1 MSEELNPR
9 ELPHEMLMRKYGLGI
24 DKMSNHTKQLKKDLD
39 RALQLVLN
47 KSKNG
52 AVKLTPATQQK
63 IETYDRYICDGI
75 FEYLENQEVITEEE
89 SQKVEDALDDKREE
103 VKEKMEDMHEEAKEK
118 AETQATP
125 SSSETTSSEETPQS
139 TSNTETPPPTESKG
153 DGGSVKIGFW
163 DWK

>member
-9 ELPHEMLMRKYGLGI
+9 ELPHELLMRKYGLSI
-24 DKMSNHTKQLKKDLD
+24 NDMSSHTNQLKKDLN

-75 FEYLENQEVITEEE
+75 FEYLENQEVINE
-89 SQKVEDALDDKREE
+89 SESKQVESALDDKREE
-103 VKEKMEDMHEEAKEK
+103 VKEKMENMHEDAKSIQDSKPSTSKEESVSNANDDLPPEQK
-118 AETQATP
+118 AE
-125 SSSETTSSEETPQS
+125 
-139 TSNTETPPPTESKG
+139 
-153 DGGSVKIGFW
+153 GGKVSIGFW
-163 DWK
+163 NWD

>member
-9 ELPHEMLMRKYGLGI
+9 ELPHELLMRKYGLSI
-24 DKMSNHTKQLKKDLD
+24 DQMSNHTKQLKKDLD

-47 KSKNG
+47 KSTNG

-75 FEYLENQEVITEEE
+75 FEFLENQEVLSKEE
-89 SQKVEDALDDKREE
+89 SEKVEDALDDKREE
-103 VKEKMEDMHEEAKEK
+103 VKEKMEDLHEEAKEK
-118 AETQATP
+118 ASN
-125 SSSETTSSEETPQS
+125 SSTDNNSEDTPQS
-139 TSNTETPPPTESKG
+139 NSNTDTPPPPENKG
-153 DGGSVKIGFW
+153 DGGKVKIGFW